1 MKRIKALTIGLVL
14 TMAGAVYAA
23 GGAQQS
29 TAESCEMNMGG
40 ESCCT
45 QGASCC
51 TQGASCCAGGGSCC
65 EAKVAQKQ

>member
-14 TMAGAVYAA
+14 TMAGVVYAA
-23 GGAQQS
+23 GGSAQQS
-29 TAESCEMNMGG
+29 TAESCEMNMGS

-51 TQGASCCAGGGSCC
+51 TDGGGSCC
-65 EAKVAQKQ
+65 KAKVAQKQ